1 MWFGTEVSWGV
12 GLEIKSVNNSKQEK
26 NGLKNCSELF
36 SLSEVEFMDFALLPP
51 HNILHYENEKKVR
64 YKSSDV
70 QLKAIYGEKNWQ
82 TNNDQ
87 NKRSCRQKA
96 EEEPQPQGWCYPD
109 KSMRNRIIYSKGAQG
124 SVPSLWLKE
133 IKWKKCKLSFK
144 PQRRLYLTNP
154 DFFVTPRLW
163 NAEQHSNPF
172 HFWFSS
178 FSPTCIPSHQKNNT
192 FITYQF
198 LLHLIHQAAVKE
210 KKKNPNKLLWHSK
223 GNLKFH
229 NNFINFNWN
238 GDSSPPMFCASLFFL
253 GHHILFSVSCSY
265 SCRLLQVLPGETNWH
280 WGDAHF
286 L

>member
-1 MWFGTEVSWGV
+1 MWFGTEVSLGV

-70 QLKAIYGEKNWQ
+70 QLKAIYGEKNRQ

-210 KKKNPNKLLWHSK
+210 KKKIPINYFGTQREIL
-223 GNLKFH
+223 
-229 NNFINFNWN
+229 NFIMTLLILT
-238 GDSSPPMFCASLFFL
+238 GMGILPPPCFVLA
-253 GHHILFSVSCSY
+253 CS
-265 SCRLLQVLPGETNWH
+265 
-280 WGDAHF
+280 F
-286 L
+286 